1 MSTLLDHL
9 YKPQTGGNTQAL
21 ENRVTTI
28 ETTLNNV
35 PKLNAQNQ
43 YTNQNIYKN
52 HSAPLLIQG
61 NNERALQVRNDS
73 ANIILKIGKFNND
86 NKGYIETGTEDLVL
100 KTPSSKKVLIDAP
113 QTELRGPIRMGFG
126 GLNAYILPEDNTQGK
141 SLHFKKDNMG
151 SFHLDMN
158 NYSKI
163 KNLPAP
169 ASANEAARKA
179 EVDAIKAKV
188 KEIGA
193 AATDFNDFKRRLASW

>member
-1 MSTLLDHL
+1 MPKTKLDHI
-9 YKPQTGGNTQAL
+9 YGSNASASVDAL
-21 ENRVTTI
+21 TNRVNTI

-100 KTPSSKKVLIDAP
+100 KVPSTKKVLIDAP
-113 QTELRGPIRMGFG
+113 QTELRGPLRMGFG
-126 GLNAYILPEDNTQGK
+126 GLNSYILPEDNTQGK

-151 SFHLDMN
+151 SYHLDMN
-158 NYSKI
+158 DYSRI

-169 ASANEAARKA
+169 ADLK
-179 EVDAIKAKV
+179 DAIRKKDIKDIV
-188 KEIGA
+188 A
-193 AATDFNDFKRRLASW
+193 ASSDWADFKRRIGSW